1 MTRNTPADEFYVGYL
16 PRAPQRL
23 ARLHVRIVSAAILVG
38 LLIAL
43 VLIFSQQPFARAT
56 FEFGEYREFAGLLE
70 AKPYPAL
77 LVPRPGASG
86 AQFPFSR
93 YLLVNP
99 GKHGADADVLGFA
112 NKGVHLRGSL
122 IYRDNQV
129 MIELLPGSLA
139 LQSSAPANA
148 AAETQL
154 GQVTVIGEIVDS
166 KCYLGVMNPGRT
178 KVHRDC
184 AVRCISG
191 GIPPMLVTADARYL
205 LAGTD
210 GRKLNQELLGMVG
223 ETIEVR
229 GTAIRSGETL
239 SLRTE
244 PGTFRRVSR

>member
-16 PRAPQRL
+16 PRAPQGL
-23 ARLHVRIVSAAILVG
+23 ARLLVRIISAAILIG
-38 LLIAL
+38 LSVAL
-43 VLIFSQQPFARAT
+43 VLVLAQQPFPRAT

-86 AQFPFSR
+86 VQFPFSR
-93 YLLVNP
+93 YLLVAP
-99 GKHGADADVLGFA
+99 GKHGADAHVLGFA

-122 IYRDNQV
+122 IYRENQV
-129 MIELLPGSLA
+129 MIELLPGSLTLA
-139 LQSSAPANA
+139 SSQPAGA
-148 AAETQL
+148 VAGTQL
-154 GQVTVIGEIVDS
+154 GQVTVTGEIVDS

-205 LAGTD
+205 LVGTD
-210 GRKLNQELLGMVG
+210 GRQLNQELLEIVG

-229 GTAIRSGETL
+229 GTAVQSGETL
-239 SLRTE
+239 SLRAE
-244 PGTFRRVSR
+244 PGTFRRISM